1 MIEKLREC
9 LEKEIVYGEKIPC
22 LPEEMKSS
30 LAGLYKRDLIGTRM
44 EVVNGKKVLCLYV
57 TDKGKEFI
65 TEFDKKLLRKKEKNK
80 TWYQISFSP
89 RYFLPFI

>member
-9 LEKEIVYGEKIPC
+9 LEKESLNGGKIPC

-44 EVVNGKKVLCLYV
+44 ERVNSKNVLCIYV
-57 TDKGKEFI
+57 TDSGKKFLSDYDE
-65 TEFDKKLLRKKEKNK
+65 KLRKRTGEK
-80 TWYQISFSP
+80 I
-89 RYFLPFI
+89 

>member
-9 LEKEIVYGEKIPC
+9 LEKESVYGENIPC

-30 LAGLYKRDLIGTRM
+30 MSGLYKRDLIGTRM
-44 EVVNGKKVLCLYV
+44 EVINGKKVLCLYV

-65 TEFDKKLLRKKEKNK
+65 VEFDKKLLRKKEKK
-80 TWYQISFSP
+80 K
-89 RYFLPFI
+89 